1 MEGVE
6 HEETL
11 DAEDSKAV
19 RKHKMKYK
27 TRGRSAIGTRE
38 NRPPAR

>member
-11 DAEDSKAV
+11 DAGDSKAV

-38 NRPPAR
+38 NRLPAR